1 MTHYLNGRVIKM
13 KILGVHDGHNASTCL
28 LENGK
33 IIMVMEE
40 ERITRLKNFSGFP
53 KKAIEHILSTNNIGL
68 EDIDYVALNGMHMSI
83 PADRERTKQQYRE
96 SSSLKGD
103 SIKFVKKSPL
113 YWLYKQKRKRE
124 RLLELQKIGIPEKK
138 VTFIDH
144 HLAHASAAYFGS
156 PWWKKE
162 DVLVLTNDGAGDN
175 ICASINIGKNGVLER
190 ISSIHEDESVAW
202 YYGMVT
208 FVMGMV
214 PLEHEYKI
222 MGLAPYA
229 PEDGKQIV
237 FKKFNNLMKF
247 QGSDSLEWK
256 RNPGVPPAA
265 YSYDFVRD
273 LTEVMRFDWI
283 AAGLQAWVEHYAV
296 EWVRRCIRKTGIHKL
311 ALSGGFFMNVKV
323 NQEIAK
329 ISEVTD
335 IFIFPSCGDESN
347 SIGAAFALYAEK
359 CKEIDK
365 EINLDPLGPIYFGT
379 DIKES
384 DVETSISKIKNVV
397 ITRYE
402 NIDKQVGKLLAE
414 GNIVARCKGKMEFGA
429 RALGNRSI
437 LADPSD
443 SKVVKI
449 INDMIKNRD
458 FWMPFAPTILKE
470 RSHDY
475 IINPKEINAPYMLM
489 GFDSNK
495 QNHQQF
501 IAAIHPSDLTARPQ
515 ILEKEW
521 NLDYYTV
528 IKEFE
533 KITGRGVILNTS
545 FNLHGYPIV
554 WRPQDALYV
563 FENSG
568 LEYLALDNILIEKE
582 KTKNAQ

>member
-1 MTHYLNGRVIKM
+1 M
-13 KILGVHDGHNASTCL
+13 KILGIHDGHNASACL

-33 IIMVMEE
+33 IIMVLEE
-40 ERITRLKNFSGFP
+40 ERLTRIKNNPGFP
-53 KKAIEHILSTNNIGL
+53 KNAIQKIFTENNIGPD
-68 EDIDYVALNGMHMSI
+68 DIDYVAFNGSYMPLPSNR
-83 PADRERTKQQYRE
+83 DGTKKQYRE

-103 SIKFVKKSPL
+103 SIRIVKKSPL
-113 YWLYKQKRKRE
+113 YLLYKQKRKNE
-124 RLLELQKIGIPEKK
+124 RLRDIKQIGIPEKK
-138 VTFIDH
+138 IIFIDH
-144 HLAHASAAYFGS
+144 HLAHASAAYYGS

-162 DVLVLTNDGAGDN
+162 QVLVITNDGAGDN
-175 ICASINIGKNGVLER
+175 ICATISIGQNGALNR
-190 ISSIHEDESVAW
+190 IFSIHENESVAW

-208 FVMGMV
+208 FAMGMV

-229 PEDGKQIV
+229 PAEGREIAFQ
-237 FKKFNNLMKF
+237 KFNNLMKF
-247 QGSDSLEWK
+247 KGNESLEWK

-273 LTEVMRFDWI
+273 LVELMRFDWI
-283 AAGLQAWVEHYAV
+283 AAGLQEWVEKYAT
-296 EWVRRCIRKTGIHKL
+296 EWVRRSIKKTGIHKI

-329 ISEVTD
+329 IPEVTD
-335 IFIFPSCGDESN
+335 LFVFPSCGDESN

-365 EINLDPLGPIYFGT
+365 EINLEPLGPIYFGT
-379 DIKES
+379 GVKDSE
-384 DVETSISKIKNVV
+384 VEQSLLKMKNVS
-397 ITRYE
+397 ITRYD
-402 NIDKQVGKLLAE
+402 NIDKQVGMLLAE
-414 GNIVARCKGKMEFGA
+414 GNIIARCKGNMEFGA

-443 SKVVKI
+443 VRVVKI

-470 RSHDY
+470 RSYDY
-475 IINPKEINAPYMLM
+475 IINPKDIKAPYMLLA
-489 GFDSNK
+489 FNSNT
-495 QNHQQF
+495 QNHKDF
-501 IAAIHPSDLTARPQ
+501 TAAIHPSDLSARPQ

-521 NLDYYTV
+521 NPDYYTV

-533 KITGRGVILNTS
+533 KVTGRGVILNTS

-554 WRPQDALYV
+554 WSPKDALYV

-568 LEYLALDNILIEKE
+568 LEYLALGNMLIEKE
-582 KTKNAQ
+582 KT